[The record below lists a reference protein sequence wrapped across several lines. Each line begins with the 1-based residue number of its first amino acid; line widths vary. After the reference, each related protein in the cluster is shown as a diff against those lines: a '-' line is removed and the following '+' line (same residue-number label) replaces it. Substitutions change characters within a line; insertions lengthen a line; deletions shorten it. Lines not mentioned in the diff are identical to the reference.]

1 MLVCWIWVLFCSN
14 VYRWQNVQMFK
25 CLLLAKFC
33 KETKFSCNPLAW
45 IRSSEEL
52 KRQTNIFHW
61 KCKPRC
67 PTTGQDLQ
75 IINQD
80 APLVRI
86 CKHVSE
92 LYWKYNPRC
101 SRMVS
106 PVKTRKHYDDMN
118 RYLYPTCGFSPV
130 VSSLWIFF
138 SGCLSFGFV
147 AFSSLWLFFGKLW
160 LFFGGCLSFKASLLQ
175 VFCES
180 GGVWTNKTS
189 SCRKWFL
196 CQLQDLEATQLWKY
210 ICTHLLTHI
219 LKKHDFCS
227 IAKALF
233 PCTNCVAKFVFI
245 IKCLLR
251 SSVQNKQTARA
262 ELHQRGQKLS
272 CSSNIVKNKCTPV
285 NL

>member
-1 MLVCWIWVLFCSN
+1 M
-14 VYRWQNVQMFK
+14 
-25 CLLLAKFC
+25 
-33 KETKFSCNPLAW
+33 PH
-45 IRSSEEL
+45 
-52 KRQTNIFHW
+52 HW
-61 KCKPRC
+61 PGSPNYK
-67 PTTGQDLQ
+67 
-75 IINQD
+75 
-80 APLVRI
+80 PLVRI

-160 LFFGGCLSFKASLLQ
+160 LFFSGCLSFKASFLQ

-196 CQLQDLEATQLWKY
+196 CQKQDLETHNYENTFARNVFV
-210 ICTHLLTHI
+210 CTTFLTHI
-219 LKKHDFCS
+219 LKKRYM
-227 IAKALF
+227 I
-233 PCTNCVAKFVFI
+233 
-245 IKCLLR
+245 
-251 SSVQNKQTARA
+251 SVQ
-262 ELHQRGQKLS
+262 LQRQYFPAQ
-272 CSSNIVKNKCTPV
+272 IVWQS
-285 NL
+285 LFS

>member
-33 KETKFSCNPLAW
+33 RETKFCCNPLPW

-160 LFFGGCLSFKASLLQ
+160 LFFSGCLSFKASFLQ

-196 CQLQDLEATQLWKY
+196 CQKQDLETHNYENTFARNVFV
-210 ICTHLLTHI
+210 CTTFFTHI
-219 LKKHDFCS
+219 LKKRYM
-227 IAKALF
+227 I
-233 PCTNCVAKFVFI
+233 
-245 IKCLLR
+245 
-251 SSVQNKQTARA
+251 SVQ
-262 ELHQRGQKLS
+262 LQRQYFPAQ
-272 CSSNIVKNKCTPV
+272 IVWQS
-285 NL
+285 LFS